1 MKIIQSFWSGNND
14 CLKDGYGWL
23 SPIYHYASWILSCN
37 QLRKYYDDVIL
48 VTDRA
53 GYDVL
58 IDNLHLPYTNVI
70 VCLDEL
76 SKYSSNLWALAKI
89 KAYNALDE
97 PFIHV
102 DGDVFAWDK
111 FDGCLGEHDLI
122 VQNIE
127 TTTDYYRMMWNEIRP
142 SINVLP
148 KAMED
153 YDQNVSHKAYNMGIF
168 GGNDILFIKDYCKQ
182 ALEFVDLNLEQVNKL
197 QGINFNIFFEQVLLH
212 ELATRN
218 DKDVATY
225 IKEDIGDN
233 EYQGFADFDNV
244 PEDRKYLHLLGFY
257 KKIPTV
263 CNKMLAYVIKYY
275 PEYIMRLE
283 KLLSLAPIITELG
296 QDTTHNKMRT
306 EMLSYKESVLK
317 GELETSSK
325 DRNIMFRDIV
335 SVGLSRELRT
345 LLDSGEKFI
354 MAPTNDFSLEEKCI
368 KIKELYGNVVRVPV
382 LSVDSVIF
390 DIIGKKIDNERF
402 CNEAE
407 SCLDDSFP
415 IDKKQEFNDFL
426 WKRISLLVSYGLLVV
441 SKSSL

>member
-1 MKIIQSFWSGNND
+1 LF
-14 CLKDGYGWL
+14 
-23 SPIYHYASWILSCN
+23 
-37 QLRKYYDDVIL
+37 LR
-48 VTDRA
+48 TE
-53 GYDVL
+53 
-58 IDNLHLPYTNVI
+58 NWTPY
-70 VCLDEL
+70 
-76 SKYSSNLWALAKI
+76 
-89 KAYNALDE
+89 
-97 PFIHV
+97 
-102 DGDVFAWDK
+102 
-111 FDGCLGEHDLI
+111 LI

-148 KAMED
+148 EAMED

>member
-1 MKIIQSFWSGNND
+1 MSS
-14 CLKDGYGWL
+14 
-23 SPIYHYASWILSCN
+23 YALTSYQN
-37 QLRKYYDDVIL
+37 
-48 VTDRA
+48 TA
-53 GYDVL
+53 
-58 IDNLHLPYTNVI
+58 H
-70 VCLDEL
+70 
-76 SKYSSNLWALAKI
+76 NLWALAKI

-148 KAMED
+148 EAMED

>member
-1 MKIIQSFWSGNND
+1 MD
-14 CLKDGYGWL
+14 
-23 SPIYHYASWILSCN
+23 
-37 QLRKYYDDVIL
+37 
-48 VTDRA
+48 
-53 GYDVL
+53 
-58 IDNLHLPYTNVI
+58 
-70 VCLDEL
+70 
-76 SKYSSNLWALAKI
+76 
-89 KAYNALDE
+89 AY
-97 PFIHV
+97 
-102 DGDVFAWDK
+102 
-111 FDGCLGEHDLI
+111 
-122 VQNIE
+122 
-127 TTTDYYRMMWNEIRP
+127 
-142 SINVLP
+142 
-148 KAMED
+148 
-153 YDQNVSHKAYNMGIF
+153 
-168 GGNDILFIKDYCKQ
+168 
-182 ALEFVDLNLEQVNKL
+182 
-197 QGINFNIFFEQVLLH
+197 
-212 ELATRN
+212 
-218 DKDVATY
+218 
-225 IKEDIGDN
+225 DN